1 MDVNE
6 SHSVSLKL
14 LVDRMQSEV
23 VFAEANHD
31 FVDILFSFMTIPV
44 STVLKLTGDQ
54 TFSCMNNLCASVK
67 NADENLLL
75 HKSCRE
81 VLLHPRSAAE
91 IYCRNLKVNWYETDG
106 IEYFECG
113 SCEQV
118 NYYWQ
123 NGLCSCCGRQ
133 LCNELKLPSPSP
145 NLPGGFTKSTTRF
158 MITSDLNVR
167 PISTMK
173 GLMLLNSLGGGENNM
188 LEERTIDVGKDEILQ
203 LLKFS
208 LVSKNPLTK
217 AFLRLVPPS
226 NNSCNI
232 TRLDSGSVNV
242 DHSQETVS
250 SSAKTEEMISLKLI
264 INSVNNTLLYAEAA
278 NDFVNLL
285 CSFLTFPIGFLFQK
299 NSYLPFNGCMDNVYK
314 SINNIEVE
322 LFKSPLMKETLLES
336 RLAPG
341 LAQIKKVISIKD
353 ATEPKYHGLMGH
365 YNAKRVNISSM
376 SCNRETVIAN
386 GFFKGPSSFMIMDNL
401 AVMPL
406 SSISGLCLIKKM
418 QIPFDK
424 IVEKEVVIGENEAI
438 RLFAASLVAENAL
451 TDAFLRDEI
460 KQEQQDK
467 YTSTLLYMYVSFSF
481 L

>member
-1 MDVNE
+1 MDVEE
-6 SHSVSLKL
+6 SPSVSLRL
-14 LVDRMQSEV
+14 LVDRMKSEV

-31 FVDILFSFMTIPV
+31 FVDVLFSFMTIPV

-54 TFSCMNNLCASVK
+54 SFSCMNNLCASVK
-67 NADENLLL
+67 NSDENLLL

-106 IEYFECG
+106 NEYFECE
-113 SCEQV
+113 SCNLV
-118 NYYWQ
+118 SYYWQ
-123 NGLCSCCGRQ
+123 NGHCSCGCQ
-133 LCNELKLPSPSP
+133 LRNELKLPSPSP

-167 PISTMK
+167 PLSTMK
-173 GLMLLNSLGGGENNM
+173 GLMLLNSLEGGENNM
-188 LEERTIDVGKDEILQ
+188 LEERTIDVGKDKILQ

-208 LVSKNPLTK
+208 LVSKNPLTE

-232 TRLDSGSVNV
+232 TSLCGSVNV

-250 SSAKTEEMISLKLI
+250 SSAKTEGMISLKLI
-264 INSVNNTLLYAEAA
+264 INSVNNTVLYAEAA

-322 LFKSPLMKETLLES
+322 LFKSPLMKETLVDS

-353 ATEPKYHGLMGH
+353 ATEPTYQEFIGH
-365 YNAKRVNISSM
+365 YNAKRFNSSSM
-376 SCNRETVIAN
+376 SRNKETVIAN
-386 GFFKGPSSFMIMDNL
+386 GFIKGPSSFMIMDNL
-401 AVMPL
+401 EVMPL
-406 SSISGLCLIKKM
+406 SPISGLCLIKSM

-424 IVEKEVVIGENEAI
+424 IVEKEVVIGEKEAI
-438 RLFAASLVAENAL
+438 RLFTASLVAENAL

-460 KQEQQDK
+460 KQEQQGK
-467 YTSTLLYMYVSFSF
+467 ETSTLLYMYVPR
-481 L
+481 